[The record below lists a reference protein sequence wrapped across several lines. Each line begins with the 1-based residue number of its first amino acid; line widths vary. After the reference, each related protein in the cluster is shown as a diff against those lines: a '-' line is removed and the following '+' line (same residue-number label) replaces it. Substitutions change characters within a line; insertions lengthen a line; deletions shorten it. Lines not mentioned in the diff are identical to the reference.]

1 MKKLLSI
8 IPLAMGAAS
17 CVPMYGAYAPPSG
30 YAPAPYR
37 APYQPTPIANPGPGP
52 IGRWTN
58 VMMLTRGA
66 EIAVVTD
73 EGRLTT
79 GNFLAATDAFVRVVA
94 RAGEIEIPAA
104 SVVRVD
110 LMRGGRSTIARDALS
125 GGALGAGFVGLL
137 GLAGGRMPPARVFAA
152 GAILAGYETAEFGRQ
167 VNARSSVTIYVA
179 SAPRYQ

>member
-8 IPLAMGAAS
+8 IPLAIGAAS
-17 CVPMYGAYAPPSG
+17 CVPMYGAYGPPSG
-30 YAPAPYR
+30 YTPAPYR
-37 APYQPTPIANPGPGP
+37 APYQPTPTANPGPL
-52 IGRWTN
+52 GRWTN
-58 VMMLTRGA
+58 VMMLSRGA

-73 EGRLTT
+73 QGRLTT
-79 GNFLAATDAFVRVVA
+79 GNFLAATDAFVRVVT
-94 RAGEIEIPAA
+94 RAGEVEIPAG

-110 LMRGGRSTIARDALS
+110 LMRGGRSTIARDALT

-137 GLAGGRMPPARVFAA
+137 GLAGGQMPPARLFAA
-152 GAILAGYETAEFGRQ
+152 SAILGGYETAEFGRQ

>member
-8 IPLAMGAAS
+8 IPLALGAAS
-17 CVPMYGAYAPPSG
+17 CVPMYGADAPPSG

-37 APYQPTPIANPGPGP
+37 APYQPTPIANPGPM
-52 IGRWTN
+52 GRWTN

-73 EGRLTT
+73 DGRLTL
-79 GNFLAATDAFVRVVA
+79 GNFLAATNGFVRMVA

-110 LMRGGRSTIARDALS
+110 VMHGGRSTFARDALA

-137 GLAGGRMPPARVFAA
+137 GLAGGQMPPARLFAA
-152 GAILAGYETAEFGRQ
+152 GAILAGYESAEWGRQ

-179 SAPRYQ
+179 SPRYQ